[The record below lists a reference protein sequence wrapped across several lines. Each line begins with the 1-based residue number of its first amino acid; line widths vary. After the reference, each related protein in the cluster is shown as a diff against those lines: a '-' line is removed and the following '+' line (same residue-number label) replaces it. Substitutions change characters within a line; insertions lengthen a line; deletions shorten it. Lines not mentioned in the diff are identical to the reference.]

1 MSVVPTLD
9 GADLMAF
16 CAQEFQTFFSH
27 MGDAIKVFKA
37 TGHLP
42 DTVFRGAAPS
52 HAAANGDKKAKV
64 KRKPTAFN
72 MFVKDK
78 MEEFKAAGVRLED
91 DKNGNL
97 MFTLAVAE
105 WKKLDEDQK
114 QAYTRNFKAGLE
126 DQMDDHEPETV
137 PTDLALDFSPGLSAD
152 APAASAAASP
162 TAEADDSNM
171 VQKKRKIREAEAQP
185 ILPEMEGTSAQ
196 QGAPEN
202 AEKKQK
208 KKKKDRKHAE

>member
-1 MSVVPTLD
+1 MSAVPALD

-27 MGDAIKVFKA
+27 MGEAIKLFKA

-42 DTVFRGAAPS
+42 DTVFRGAVPS
-52 HAAANGDKKAKV
+52 QAAANGDKKAKV

-114 QAYTRNFKAGLE
+114 QAYTKKFKVI
-126 DQMDDHEPETV
+126 PEKCCKDISL
-137 PTDLALDFSPGLSAD
+137 P
-152 APAASAAASP
+152 APV
-162 TAEADDSNM
+162 T
-171 VQKKRKIREAEAQP
+171 
-185 ILPEMEGTSAQ
+185 
-196 QGAPEN
+196 
-202 AEKKQK
+202 
-208 KKKKDRKHAE
+208 